1 MKILR
6 THYDKFVLLV
16 AIFVLILGVIL
27 SLFQSFETSNIDDDR
42 QLPTFLIDSYEGD
55 STLEL
60 FRETDLVPGDQV
72 LFFNNNTNESLS
84 HKITKVIF
92 NRKSRVAVT
101 LNSQKSIQGKLLNSS
116 STILSESWQRI
127 RTPLAIETNKGVL
140 NLNFKDI
147 TRIKGQ
153 QIMVFSS
160 RLDELDPKEYS
171 ISTYQNKFVTV
182 LDSNRS
188 EKIRW
193 TNNSTDANASIY
205 DLFTPPIIYLVNGE
219 LTTSLP
225 EIPQEVEKEEEF
237 GLVLK
242 SFEKDKFRLKLS
254 SWIGQ
259 TPYFEDL
266 LTKVSANSSKNV
278 KNRIEVNVPYKIN
291 PNYQPGLP
299 SFIKTTPQ
307 DEEKYLMV
315 EYFTVVEFK
324 DPKTGGSKPVGRALV
339 KDYNTGNKS
348 FEINSLMGEVFSGE
362 YKIQLLFEIDGELPQ
377 DISLSAKDIG
387 KKFEFG
393 KRNYEVVNINEE
405 SKTIEISKEIK
416 GVGSVISQTLSL

>member
-1 MKILR
+1 VKILR
-6 THYDKFVLLV
+6 THYDKLALFVVIIVLTLGI
-16 AIFVLILGVIL
+16 IF
-27 SLFQSFETSNIDDDR
+27 SLFQSFETTNNDDDR

-55 STLEL
+55 TTLEV
-60 FRETDLVPGDQV
+60 FRETDLIPGDRV
-72 LFFNNNTNESLS
+72 LFFNNNTSESLYHPIS
-84 HKITKVIF
+84 KVIF
-92 NRKSRVAVT
+92 NRKSRVLVT
-101 LNSQKSIQGKLLNSS
+101 LNSQNSVQGKLLNSS
-116 STILSESWQRI
+116 STILTESWQKI
-127 RTPLAIETNKGVL
+127 RTPLALETKEGVL

-147 TRIKGQ
+147 ARIKGQ
-153 QIMVFSS
+153 QILVFSS
-160 RLDELDPKEYS
+160 KLDEIDPKEYS
-171 ISTYQNKFVTV
+171 ISTYQNKLFTV
-182 LDSNRS
+182 SDSNRS

-225 EIPQEVEKEEEF
+225 EIPEEEEKEEEF

-266 LTKVSANSSKNV
+266 LTKVSANSSNNV

-291 PNYQPGLP
+291 PNYRPGLP
-299 SFIKTTPQ
+299 SFIKTTLE

-315 EYFTVVEFK
+315 EYFTVEEFK
-324 DPKTGGSKPVGRALV
+324 DAKTGGSKPVGRALV

-362 YKIQLLFEIDGELPQ
+362 YKIQLIFEIEGELPQ
-377 DISLSAKDIG
+377 DISLSAKDVG

-393 KRNYEVVNINEE
+393 NRNYEVIRINEE
-405 SKTIEISKEIK
+405 SKTIEVSKEIK
-416 GVGSVISQTLSL
+416 GVDSVISQTLSL

>member
-1 MKILR
+1 MLR
-6 THYDKFVLLV
+6 THYDKLALLAVIIVLT
-16 AIFVLILGVIL
+16 LGVIL
-27 SLFQSFETSNIDDDR
+27 SLFQSFETTNNDENR

-55 STLEL
+55 TTLEL

-72 LFFNNNTNESLS
+72 LFFNNISNESLS
-84 HKITKVIF
+84 HRISKVIF
-92 NRKSRVAVT
+92 NRKSRVVVT
-101 LNSQKSIQGKLLNSS
+101 LNSQKSIQGRLLNSS
-116 STILSESWQRI
+116 STILSESWRKI
-127 RTPLAIETNKGVL
+127 RTPLALETKEGVL

-153 QIMVFSS
+153 QILVFSS
-160 RLDELDPKEYS
+160 GLGNVDPKEYS

-193 TNNSTDANASIY
+193 TNNSTDTNASIY

-291 PNYQPGLP
+291 PNYRPGLP
-299 SFIKTTPQ
+299 SFIKTTPE
-307 DEEKYLMV
+307 DEEKFLMV

-339 KDYNTGNKS
+339 KDYNTGNKP
-348 FEINSLMGEVFSGE
+348 FEINSLMDEVFSGE
-362 YKIQLLFEIDGELPQ
+362 YKIQLVFEIDGELPQ
-377 DISLSAKDIG
+377 DISLNAKDEG
-387 KKFEFG
+387 KKFEIG
-393 KRNYEVVNINEE
+393 NRNYEVININEE
-405 SKTIEISKEIK
+405 SKTIEVSKEIK
-416 GVGSVISQTLSL
+416 GVDSVTSQTLSL

>member
-6 THYDKFVLLV
+6 THYDKIALLV
-16 AIFVLILGVIL
+16 VIIVLTFGVIF
-27 SLFQSFETSNIDDDR
+27 SLFQSFETANKDDDR

-55 STLEL
+55 TTLEL

-72 LFFNNNTNESLS
+72 LFFNNNTSESLS
-84 HKITKVIF
+84 HKISKVIF
-92 NRKSRVAVT
+92 NRKSLVVVT

-116 STILSESWQRI
+116 STILSESWQKI
-127 RTPLAIETNKGVL
+127 RTPLAIETKNGVL

-147 TRIKGQ
+147 TRIKSR
-153 QIMVFSS
+153 QILVFSS
-160 RLDELDPKEYS
+160 GIGEPDPKEYS

-182 LDSNRS
+182 SDSNRS

-193 TNNSTDANASIY
+193 TNNSTDVNASIY

-266 LTKVSANSSKNV
+266 LTKVSAHSSKNV

-291 PNYQPGLP
+291 PNYRPGLP
-299 SFIKTTPQ
+299 SFIKTTLE

-339 KDYNTGNKS
+339 KDYNTSNKS
-348 FEINSLMGEVFSGE
+348 FEINSLMDEVFSGE
-362 YKIQLLFEIDGELPQ
+362 YKIQLIFEIDGELPQ
-377 DISLSAKDIG
+377 DITLSAKEVG

-393 KRNYEVVNINEE
+393 NRNYEVIKINEE
-405 SKTIEISKEIK
+405 SKSIEISKNIK
-416 GVGSVISQTLSL
+416 GMDSVIIQTLSL

>member
-1 MKILR
+1 MLR
-6 THYDKFVLLV
+6 THYDKLALLAVIIVLT
-16 AIFVLILGVIL
+16 LGVIF
-27 SLFQSFETSNIDDDR
+27 SLFQSFETANNDDDR

-55 STLEL
+55 TTLEL

-72 LFFNNNTNESLS
+72 LFFNNNTSESLS
-84 HKITKVIF
+84 YKINKVIF
-92 NRKSRVAVT
+92 NRKSRVVVT

-116 STILSESWQRI
+116 STILSESWQKI
-127 RTPLAIETNKGVL
+127 RTPLAIETKNGVL

-153 QIMVFSS
+153 QILVFSS
-160 RLDELDPKEYS
+160 GIGEPDPKEYS

-182 LDSNRS
+182 SDSNRS

-193 TNNSTDANASIY
+193 TNNSTDVNASIY

-291 PNYQPGLP
+291 PNYRPGLP
-299 SFIKTTPQ
+299 SFIKTTPD
-307 DEEKYLMV
+307 DEEKFLMV

-339 KDYNTGNKS
+339 KDYNTSNKS
-348 FEINSLMGEVFSGE
+348 FEINSLMDEVFSGE

-377 DISLSAKDIG
+377 DISLSAKDEG
-387 KKFEFG
+387 KKFEIG
-393 KRNYEVVNINEE
+393 NRNYEVININEE
-405 SKTIEISKEIK
+405 SKTIEVSKEIK
-416 GVGSVISQTLSL
+416 GVDSVTSQTLSL

>member
-6 THYDKFVLLV
+6 THYDKIALLV
-16 AIFVLILGVIL
+16 VIIVLTFGVIF
-27 SLFQSFETSNIDDDR
+27 SLFQSFETANKDDDR

-55 STLEL
+55 TTLEL

-72 LFFNNNTNESLS
+72 LFFNNNTSESLS
-84 HKITKVIF
+84 HKISKVIF
-92 NRKSRVAVT
+92 NRKSRVVVT

-116 STILSESWQRI
+116 STILSESWQKI
-127 RTPLAIETNKGVL
+127 RTPLAIETKNGVL

-147 TRIKGQ
+147 TRIKGR
-153 QIMVFSS
+153 QILVFSS
-160 RLDELDPKEYS
+160 GIGEPDPKEYS

-182 LDSNRS
+182 SDSNRS

-193 TNNSTDANASIY
+193 TNNSTDVNASIY

-266 LTKVSANSSKNV
+266 LTKVSAHSSKNV

-291 PNYQPGLP
+291 PNYRPGLP
-299 SFIKTTPQ
+299 SFIKTTLE

-339 KDYNTGNKS
+339 KDYNTSNKS
-348 FEINSLMGEVFSGE
+348 FEINSLMDEVFSGE
-362 YKIQLLFEIDGELPQ
+362 YKIQLIFEIDGELPQ
-377 DISLSAKDIG
+377 DITLSAKEVG

-393 KRNYEVVNINEE
+393 NRNYEVIKINEE
-405 SKTIEISKEIK
+405 SKSIEISKNIK
-416 GVGSVISQTLSL
+416 GMDSVIIQTLSL

>member
-1 MKILR
+1 VKILR
-6 THYDKFVLLV
+6 THYDKIALLV
-16 AIFVLILGVIL
+16 VIIVLTFGVIF
-27 SLFQSFETSNIDDDR
+27 SLFQSFETANKDDDR

-55 STLEL
+55 TTLEL

-72 LFFNNNTNESLS
+72 LFFNNNTSESLS
-84 HKITKVIF
+84 HKISKVIF
-92 NRKSRVAVT
+92 NRKSRVVVT

-116 STILSESWQRI
+116 STILSESWQKI
-127 RTPLAIETNKGVL
+127 RTPLAIETKNGVL

-147 TRIKGQ
+147 TRIKSR
-153 QIMVFSS
+153 QILVFSS
-160 RLDELDPKEYS
+160 GIGEPDPKEYS

-182 LDSNRS
+182 SDSNRS

-193 TNNSTDANASIY
+193 TNNSTDVNASIY

-266 LTKVSANSSKNV
+266 LTKVSAHSSKNV

-291 PNYQPGLP
+291 PNYRPGLP
-299 SFIKTTPQ
+299 SFIKTTLE

-339 KDYNTGNKS
+339 KDYNTSNKS
-348 FEINSLMGEVFSGE
+348 FEINSLMDEVFSGE
-362 YKIQLLFEIDGELPQ
+362 YKIQLIFEIDGELPQ
-377 DISLSAKDIG
+377 DITLSAKEVG

-393 KRNYEVVNINEE
+393 NRNYEVIKINEE
-405 SKTIEISKEIK
+405 SKSIEISKNIK
-416 GVGSVISQTLSL
+416 GMDSVIIQTLSL

>member
-6 THYDKFVLLV
+6 THYDKIALLV
-16 AIFVLILGVIL
+16 VIIVLTFGVIF
-27 SLFQSFETSNIDDDR
+27 SLFQSFETANKDDDR

-55 STLEL
+55 TTLEL

-72 LFFNNNTNESLS
+72 LFFNNNTSESLS
-84 HKITKVIF
+84 HKISKVIF
-92 NRKSRVAVT
+92 NRKSRVVVT

-116 STILSESWQRI
+116 STILSESWQKI
-127 RTPLAIETNKGVL
+127 RTPLAIETKNGVL

-147 TRIKGQ
+147 TRIKSR
-153 QIMVFSS
+153 QILVFSS
-160 RLDELDPKEYS
+160 GIGEPDPKEYS

-182 LDSNRS
+182 SDSNRS

-193 TNNSTDANASIY
+193 TNNSTDVNASIY

-266 LTKVSANSSKNV
+266 LTKVSAHSSKNV

-291 PNYQPGLP
+291 PNYRPGLP
-299 SFIKTTPQ
+299 SFIKTTLE

-339 KDYNTGNKS
+339 KDYNTSNKS
-348 FEINSLMGEVFSGE
+348 FEINSLMDEVFSGE
-362 YKIQLLFEIDGELPQ
+362 YKIQLIFEIDGELPQ
-377 DISLSAKDIG
+377 DITLSAKEVG

-393 KRNYEVVNINEE
+393 NRNYEVIKINEE
-405 SKTIEISKEIK
+405 SKSIEISKNIK
-416 GVGSVISQTLSL
+416 GMDSVIIQTLSL